1 MECVIVLK
9 SDVTKK
15 TIPNKLNTKRT
26 SLQITFNHRSIT
38 SFLLAIYITRSILST
53 SPVHKEPQLDMFI
66 KKNVLQAYS
75 YGQLQL
81 IFKHTYGQIQ
91 QCRERQTYWGQ
102 QVELVAKFTQRL
114 IQILF
119 NMLFN
124 NRAFKRRQH
133 VRGPGACP
141 LCLPK
146 ASTQPV

>member
-91 QCRERQTYWGQ
+91 
-102 QVELVAKFTQRL
+102 
-114 IQILF
+114 
-119 NMLFN
+119 
-124 NRAFKRRQH
+124 
-133 VRGPGACP
+133 
-141 LCLPK
+141 
-146 ASTQPV
+146 